1 MINKYFDEDLENAIS
16 ATDESMLQRIY
27 GNLLRASGNH
37 LRGFVRELRYLGET
51 YQAQHLTQAEVD
63 AYLN

>member
-1 MINKYFDEDLENAIS
+1 MRACYN
-16 ATDESMLQRIY
+16 ESY

-37 LRGFVRELRYLGET
+37 LRGFVRELRYLGEN
-51 YQAQHLTQAEVD
+51 YQAQYLTQAKVD